1 MEFTQMNIEKW
12 LQDFVEDS
20 QLTCANAEKFNIMCF
35 AMKNMKHINRAF
47 TEEDAKDWVK
57 HMSPPARWTM
67 DQTTAVMHQRGYSYR
82 PCVFWA
88 VMNSLASDYGATM
101 IRHGADKPE
110 VWADLAHD
118 WLDDMDAEDDK
129 AGRYYRDIVR
139 H

>member
-1 MEFTQMNIEKW
+1 MEFMQMNIEKW
-12 LQDFVEDS
+12 LQEFVEEAP
-20 QLTCANAEKFNIMCF
+20 LTCANAEKFNVMCF
-35 AMKNMKHINRAF
+35 AMKNMKHVKREF
-47 TEEDAKDWVK
+47 TEEDAKEWVK

-67 DQTTAVMHQRGYSYR
+67 DQTTAVMHQRGYNYR

-88 VMNSLASDYGATM
+88 VMNSLASDYSSTI

-110 VWADLAHD
+110 LWADLAHD

-129 AGRYYRDIVR
+129 VGRYYRDIVR